1 MGRENQEA
9 NFAAKV
15 YWRKDLEPSPEDL
28 VKDTPNLIN
37 RLEEVNEDATTERES
52 KAN

>member
-1 MGRENQEA
+1 MGREYQEA

-15 YWRKDLEPSPEDL
+15 YSRKDLKPSPEDL
-28 VKDTPNLIN
+28 VKDTPNLLN
-37 RLEEVNEDATTERES
+37 RLKEVKEDATIKRKN